1 MYTEHVSKFCHVC
14 ATISSKVMV
23 ISTLFADL
31 GTADNGRNE
40 PNLSPGLFR
49 SDLCNCHGVSG
60 VQGKIVGR
68 VRLKGINT

>member
-1 MYTEHVSKFCHVC
+1 MYTKHVSKFCHVC
-14 ATISSKVMV
+14 ATISFKVMV

-49 SDLCNCHGVSG
+49 SDLCNADNSKVFREVHIFVHAGS
-60 VQGKIVGR
+60 KYIA
-68 VRLKGINT
+68 